1 MGVGLVL
8 EVSFVWELVQGSAKD
23 LAHLAPEW
31 CGPLWGLLASSPCL
45 EQVTKGLAWEPPDS
59 GPEWKEASEAG
70 VVIDK
75 LQILIQSQIT
85 LPSCIKASIA
95 W

>member
-31 CGPLWGLLASSPCL
+31 CVPLWGLLARSPCL
-45 EQVTKGLAWEPPDS
+45 GQEDQRFSLG
-59 GPEWKEASEAG
+59 ASRLRPRVEGA
-70 VVIDK
+70 
-75 LQILIQSQIT
+75 L
-85 LPSCIKASIA
+85 
-95 W
+95 